1 MNAEGAYSA
10 YELAADDDHNI
21 VMNQIERAVR
31 TLTPAENK
39 RFFGF
44 KPKQRAYVCP
54 ICWGRANRDW
64 QEDWPALAQL
74 SSKSRGDTRLHCIVC
89 DETTEVE
96 RLDCIN
102 PDCTGTVI
110 HEETCLTCLSSQDS
124 PCSFPSG
131 LQNDKLPSDHEYYFS
146 YTQHGRTEG
155 DHGRFPNHTAAIE
168 HARRAMEAP
177 YLQVWRTVSV
187 SPGSF
192 GLERKVIGTWFRE
205 PEGLVWR
212 PGLEP
217 SFLESNPSGETQS

>member
-31 TLTPAENK
+31 NLTPAENK

-89 DETTEVE
+89 DETTEIE

-102 PDCTGTVI
+102 PDCRGTVI
-110 HEETCLTCLSSQDS
+110 HEETCLTCLWSQDS
-124 PCSFPSG
+124 PHNFPSG
-131 LQNDKLPSDHEYYFS
+131 LQDDKLPRDHEYHFNYNQPGL
-146 YTQHGRTEG
+146 TLGT
-155 DHGRFPNHTAAIE
+155 HGRFANHTTAIE
-168 HARRAMEAP
+168 HAHRAMKAP
-177 YLQVWRTVSV
+177 YLRVWCTVSV
-187 SPGSF
+187 SRGNF
-192 GLERKVIGTWFRE
+192 GLGDEVIGTWIRE
-205 PEGLVWR
+205 PAGLVWR
-212 PGLEP
+212 PGSEP
-217 SFLESNPSGETQS
+217 AK